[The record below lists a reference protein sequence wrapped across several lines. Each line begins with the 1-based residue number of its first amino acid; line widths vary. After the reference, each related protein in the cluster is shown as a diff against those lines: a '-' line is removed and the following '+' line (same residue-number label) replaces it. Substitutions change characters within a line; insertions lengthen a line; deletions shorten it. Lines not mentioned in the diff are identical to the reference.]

1 MGFIR
6 ILAGNSNKGSEM
18 KWEFLVVSVL
28 LMFVVL
34 LAIKYQKES
43 WKKALV
49 YSSIVSFAFVT
60 AACAFSDIFDMVFSL
75 IGKVNIAIFIIFAIW
90 IILLILGLTLT
101 FIDIIET
108 MYKKTFKK

>member
-1 MGFIR
+1 MGFIN
-6 ILAGNSNKGSEM
+6 ILVEKSNKGSEM

-28 LMFVVL
+28 LMFVVF

-49 YSSIVSFAFVT
+49 YSSIVSFAFAT

-75 IGKVNIAIFIIFAIW
+75 MGKVNITIFIIFAIW
-90 IILLILGLTLT
+90 IVLLIFGLTLT

-108 MYKKTFKK
+108 MYKKVFKK

>member
-1 MGFIR
+1 MGFIN
-6 ILAGNSNKGSEM
+6 ILVEKSNKGSEM

-28 LMFVVL
+28 LMFVVF

-49 YSSIVSFAFVT
+49 YSSIVSFAFAT

-75 IGKVNIAIFIIFAIW
+75 ASAFEQYIVNLECKRQSIGIIQEKISK
-90 IILLILGLTLT
+90 GVG
-101 FIDIIET
+101 
-108 MYKKTFKK
+108 